1 MIAKLR
7 SPKDFWTGAIYLA
20 AGMTGLLVAHGYS
33 FGSAGRMGPG
43 YFPVVISGLLVVFGA
58 VAILRGFLAAGEP
71 VGALNWKG
79 IALITGSVL
88 AFGSL
93 LQPAGLVVALLALI
107 LVSAAASERFG
118 PDWRAGLGL
127 VALIAFCALV
137 FVQGL
142 GLPMPL
148 LGDWLALGTSRSQ
161 G

>member
-7 SPKDFWTGAIYLA
+7 SPKDFWTGTIYLA
-20 AGMTGLLVAHGYS
+20 AGMTGLLVARGYS

-43 YFPVVISGLLVVFGA
+43 YFPMVISGLLVAFGA
-58 VAILRGFLAAGEP
+58 VAILRGFLVSGEP

-88 AFGSL
+88 AFGYL

-107 LVSAAASERFG
+107 LASAAASEKFG

-127 VALIAFCALV
+127 AALIAFCALV

-148 LGDWLALGTSRSQ
+148 LGEWIPFGAAGSQ

>member
-1 MIAKLR
+1 VIAKLR
-7 SPKDFWTGAIYLA
+7 SPKDFWTGTIYLA
-20 AGMTGLLVAHGYS
+20 AGMAGLFIARGYS

-43 YFPVVISGLLVVFGA
+43 YFPMVISGLLVVFGA
-58 VAILRGFLAAGEP
+58 VSVLRAFMISGEP

-88 AFGSL
+88 AFGYL

-107 LVSAAASERFG
+107 LTSAAASERFG

-127 VALIAFCALV
+127 AALIAFCALV

-148 LGDWLALGTSRSQ
+148 LGEWIAFGPSGSP